1 MDERKN
7 FLVIH
12 FGLRGIAV
20 FEAAKGALALLLG
33 VLLLSVRHRDLE
45 RMAGHLLGFM
55 HINPDRRFYHEVLQA
70 AGKVTPHSIWL
81 FVFGVV
87 AYAAIRF
94 AEAAGLW
101 LEREWAEW
109 FALISGSMY
118 LPWEIYELARRQTW
132 VRWTVLSINLL
143 IVLYLLWL
151 RIEMH
156 KARKRAKLQA
166 PVNAATDLGT

>member
-1 MDERKN
+1 MDERRS
-7 FLVIH
+7 FLVRH
-12 FGLRGIAV
+12 LGLRGIAI
-20 FEAAKGALALLLG
+20 FEAGKGLLALILG
-33 VLLLSVRHRDLE
+33 VILLSVRHRDLE
-45 RMAGHLLGFM
+45 RMARHFLGFM

-70 AGKVTPHSIWL
+70 AGKVTPHGIWL
-81 FVFGVV
+81 FVFAVV

-94 AEAAGLW
+94 AESIGLW

-109 FALISGSMY
+109 FALISGSIY

-132 VRWTVLSINLL
+132 IRWAVLGINVI

-156 KARKRAKLQA
+156 KVRKLAKLRA
-166 PVNAATDLGT
+166 PVNATTD